1 MKSLAI
7 FCGASMG
14 NKPEHREIA
23 AATAR
28 LLAKQGIT
36 LVYGGGNVGLMGV
49 IADEALAAGG
59 KVIGV
64 IPHFLAN
71 KEVAH
76 AGLTELHLVNT
87 MHERKAL
94 MASISEGFLA
104 LPGGYGTL
112 DEFCEILTW
121 SQLGLHHHPIGL
133 LNAAGYFDQLL
144 GFFDR
149 AVEDGFLTAK
159 LRAMVLAANT
169 PEVLLQLL
177 SERVKA

>member
-1 MKSLAI
+1 
-7 FCGASMG
+7 MG
-14 NKPEHREIA
+14 SKPIHKEMA

-28 LLAKQGIT
+28 LLAQKNIT

-64 IPHFLAN
+64 IPKFLAE

-76 AGLTELHLVNT
+76 SGLTELHLVET

-94 MASISEGFLA
+94 MASIAEGFLA

-121 SQLGLHHHPIGL
+121 SQLGLHNKPIGL
-133 LNAAGYFDQLL
+133 LNAAGYFNSLL
-144 GFFDR
+144 AFFDE
-149 AVEDGFLTAK
+149 AVEDGFLSAK
-159 LRAMVLAANT
+159 LRQMVLTADT
-169 PEVLLQLL
+169 PNAMLDLL
-177 SERVKA
+177 SSHVVA